1 MPTVVVSLSEFKAGA
16 ERMLADMKATQH
28 EIVLTQRGTASAVVQ
43 DFDAY
48 QSRQTALVMLKLVVQ
63 GEADIRAGR
72 TTPQDRVFAEIRDR
86 LTRPG
91 DG

>member
-1 MPTVVVSLSEFKAGA
+1 MPTVVVSLREFRVRAA
-16 ERMLADMKATQH
+16 RMLADMKAARH
-28 EIVLTQRGTASAVVQ
+28 EIILTQRGTASAVVQ

-48 QSRQTALVMLKLVVQ
+48 QRRQNALLMLKLIVQ

-72 TTPQDRVFAEIRDR
+72 TTTQDRVFAEIRDR
-86 LTRPG
+86 VTRPE